1 MLRNFKSANAGGGV
15 RQKNLSLTFPY
26 ALPQGDIID

>member
-1 MLRNFKSANAGGGV
+1 MLRNFKSANAGGV

>member
-1 MLRNFKSANAGGGV
+1 MLKNFKSANAGGG

-26 ALPQGDIID
+26 DLPQGGIID